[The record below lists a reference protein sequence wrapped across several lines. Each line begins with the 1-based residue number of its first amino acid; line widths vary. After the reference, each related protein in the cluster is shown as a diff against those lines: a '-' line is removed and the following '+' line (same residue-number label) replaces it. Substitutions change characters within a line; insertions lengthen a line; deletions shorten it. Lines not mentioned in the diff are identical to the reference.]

1 MLGKHSNWIVCVGV
15 VMARARSLVG
25 KVVVITGGGR
35 GIGAATASALTRLGA
50 SVVIG
55 DLDLDVAKG
64 TAAEIDALALP
75 LDVTDRRGFTQ
86 FLDDV
91 EKQVGPIDVLINN
104 AGIMRLGPFEDE
116 DDRATAQQ
124 LAINLHAVIH
134 GTREAVK
141 RMRPRGTGHIINV
154 ASAAGKAGFPGGAT
168 YSATKHG
175 VVGLSEAVRVEL
187 HRSGVEISVVMPAIV
202 RTELAAG
209 VNESRF
215 IKPLDASDVAD
226 AIVKTL
232 QRPKFDVFVPRSLD
246 ATFRFTRLLPR
257 SAAEW
262 VARAFKS
269 DQVLFGASPEARAE
283 YEARAA
289 ASAPAADR
297 EITG

>member
-1 MLGKHSNWIVCVGV
+1 
-15 VMARARSLVG
+15 MARARSLVG
-25 KVVVITGGGR
+25 KVVVITGGAR
-35 GIGAATASALTRLGA
+35 GIGAATAAVLARLGA
-50 SVVIG
+50 SVVVG

-64 TAAEIDALALP
+64 TAEDIGGGALALP
-75 LDVTDRRGFTQ
+75 LDVTDRKGFTQ

-91 EKQVGPIDVLINN
+91 EKQLGPIDVLINN
-104 AGIMRLGPFEDE
+104 AGIMRLGLFEDE
-116 DDRATAQQ
+116 DDRTTAHH

-141 RMRPRGTGHIINV
+141 RMRPRGTGHIVNI

-168 YSATKHG
+168 YCATKHG
-175 VVGLSEAVRVEL
+175 VVGMSEAVRHEI
-187 HRSGVEISVVMPAIV
+187 RGSGVEISVVMPAVV

-209 VNESRF
+209 LTESRF
-215 IKPLDASDVAD
+215 IKPVEASDVAD

-246 ATFRFTRLLPR
+246 ATFRFTRMLPR

-269 DQVLFGASPEARAE
+269 DQVLFATSPEARRE

-289 ASAPAADR
+289 ASAPGSDR
-297 EITG
+297 ESAE

>member
-1 MLGKHSNWIVCVGV
+1 
-15 VMARARSLVG
+15 MARARSLVG
-25 KVVVITGGGR
+25 RVVIVTGGAR
-35 GIGAATASALTRLGA
+35 GIGAATAAALAKAGA

-55 DLDLDVAKG
+55 DLDLEVAKR
-64 TAAEIDALALP
+64 TADEVGALALP
-75 LDVTDRRGFTQ
+75 LDVTDRAGFTR
-86 FLDDV
+86 FLDEV

-104 AGIMRLGPFEDE
+104 AGIMRVGRFEDE
-116 DDRATAQQ
+116 DDRTTAQH

-134 GTREAVK
+134 GTREAVR
-141 RMRPRGTGHIINV
+141 RMRPRGTGHIVNIS
-154 ASAAGKAGFPGGAT
+154 SAAGKAGFPGGAT

-187 HRSGVEISVVMPAIV
+187 RGSGVEISVVMPAVV

-209 VNESRF
+209 LPESRF
-215 IKPLDASDVAD
+215 IKPVEASDVAD

-246 ATFRFTRLLPR
+246 ATFRFTRVLPR
-257 SAAEW
+257 PAAEW
-262 VARAFKS
+262 VARTFKS
-269 DQVLFGASPEARAE
+269 DQVLFGASPEARKE

-297 EITG
+297 ENAG